1 MKTIEMPNAVRKIL
15 YTLHS
20 NGYNA
25 HIVGGCVRDSLLGI
39 TPKDWDITTNATT
52 DHMLK
57 VFKDFRVIETGLQ
70 HGTITVVV
78 EGTPFEITTYRIDGK
93 YTDNRR
99 PDTVTFTD
107 NLVEDLARR
116 DFTINAMAYN
126 DEDGLIDPFDGEWD
140 LENKLIK
147 CVGNATERFNEDALR
162 ILRCMRF
169 SMRFNFTIHNYT
181 KIGMIGS
188 MELLRN
194 ISTERIQSEL
204 NEILLHTNLKNI
216 TKLHESRILEFIIPE
231 LTPLFTTTQNNPHH
245 MYNVGMHTLY
255 ALAVADNDLVI
266 KLAVLLHD
274 IAKDDCKTTG
284 EDGVDH
290 FYRHALFGSD
300 KCIEILKRLKY
311 SNDIVSKVTE
321 LVLYHD
327 IELILTKKYVKKWLN
342 KLGIEQFNNL
352 LRVKLAD
359 AHAHSTHS
367 IDNKLDVI
375 YQIEELLEEVE
386 LEEECFSIAD
396 LDITGKDILELGYP
410 QGRVIGE
417 ILNLLLEHV
426 MEYPEHNNKE
436 ELIDIIK
443 NSDIIKNIFK

>member
-1 MKTIEMPNAVRKIL
+1 
-15 YTLHS
+15 
-20 NGYNA
+20 
-25 HIVGGCVRDSLLGI
+25 
-39 TPKDWDITTNATT
+39 
-52 DHMLK
+52 
-57 VFKDFRVIETGLQ
+57 
-70 HGTITVVV
+70 
-78 EGTPFEITTYRIDGK
+78 
-93 YTDNRR
+93 
-99 PDTVTFTD
+99 
-107 NLVEDLARR
+107 
-116 DFTINAMAYN
+116 
-126 DEDGLIDPFDGEWD
+126 
-140 LENKLIK
+140 
-147 CVGNATERFNEDALR
+147 
-162 ILRCMRF
+162 MRF

-194 ISTERIQSEL
+194 ISAERIQSEL

-367 IDNKLDVI
+367 VDNKLDVI